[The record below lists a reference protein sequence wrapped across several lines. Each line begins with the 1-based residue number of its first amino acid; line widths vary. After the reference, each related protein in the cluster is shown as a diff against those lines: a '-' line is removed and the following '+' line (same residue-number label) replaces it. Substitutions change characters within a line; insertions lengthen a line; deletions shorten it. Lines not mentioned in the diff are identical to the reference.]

1 MSLVAT
7 RGNRVE
13 GGSRGKGVITMA
25 AQAKQPNGR
34 SAKPIVT
41 RKDKARITKL
51 IKAMNWPWQWDGTN
65 RVWRLGSQV
74 VEE

>member
-7 RGNRVE
+7 RGNREE
-13 GGSRGKGVITMA
+13 GDSRGKGVMTMA
-25 AQAKQPNGR
+25 AQAQQPNGS
-34 SAKPIVT
+34 SAKPVVT

-51 IKAMNWPWQWDGTN
+51 IKAMNWPWQWNARN
-65 RVWRLGSQV
+65 REWRLGSQV

>member
-7 RGNRVE
+7 RGNREE
-13 GGSRGKGVITMA
+13 GDSRGKGVITMA
-25 AQAKQPNGR
+25 AQAKQPNGS
-34 SAKPIVT
+34 SAKPVVT

-51 IKAMNWPWQWDGTN
+51 IKAMNWPWLWDDKD
-65 RVWRLGSQV
+65 RVWCLGPQV